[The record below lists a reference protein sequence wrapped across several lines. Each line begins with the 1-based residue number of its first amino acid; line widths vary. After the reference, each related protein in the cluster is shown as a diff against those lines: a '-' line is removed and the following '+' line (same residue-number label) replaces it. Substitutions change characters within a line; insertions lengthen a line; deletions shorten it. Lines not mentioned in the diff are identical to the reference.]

1 MAKQDKRRSPRKGL
15 GGAEAAESQAARE
28 QSSTAQSEKASGAEA
43 PTQAGF
49 HLGVRGWG
57 GTYALW
63 LGALVPSWLYR
74 SFQLWDYGW
83 GSGAASLRGYF
94 IDGLAASIVGTVT
107 LLGSSRLRSQRAVRG
122 LNLCVGILWVLA
134 HHANYEH
141 LRGIGSA
148 LTFSHAQYMA
158 DATFFFGSATHLSR
172 PLLLLTALAGTA
184 LLLWFSA
191 GRPVGVRK
199 AAAPA
204 TAVALTACVSLS
216 WGIGGPAASWRDSHF
231 LLAALGEALS
241 TRPALA
247 ASGGRGGVERADLA
261 GDPVGPTSQGHK
273 NVLLLVLEGTG
284 AARLP
289 FIAGLHGREVDA
301 PLHHLDRE
309 VRTARV
315 YSNIVSHQRQTNRGL
330 FSLLCGQLP
339 KLVTGAPKMSE
350 FATSSKGKIPCLP
363 RLMRKHGYETVYLQG
378 SGLAFMA
385 KDMFMPMAGFDL
397 VLGRESIPKYYAINT
412 WGVDDRSL
420 FEATLARI
428 DSLQESSKPWFLTVL
443 TVGTHHPGIVP
454 SSFSA
459 GPYPGFFERSVAYL
473 DLALGDLFAGLKQ
486 RRIFEDT
493 LVVVTSDETQVTE
506 QDKREEKFRQVLR
519 QAWGLL
525 AMWGPGIEPAVVA
538 EPGAQIDVPL
548 TIMDYLGLEVPG
560 GSIGGR
566 SLLRTYATA
575 RDLPFGNAYAKSVAI
590 FNAGNG
596 LTFCNEAFSECKSL
610 KRAEG
615 SMFEGTYTEEAELD
629 ADWSRFLRAAA
640 LSSMFAYGQKV
651 AALA

>member
-1 MAKQDKRRSPRKGL
+1 
-15 GGAEAAESQAARE
+15 
-28 QSSTAQSEKASGAEA
+28 
-43 PTQAGF
+43 
-49 HLGVRGWG
+49 
-57 GTYALW
+57 
-63 LGALVPSWLYR
+63 
-74 SFQLWDYGW
+74 
-83 GSGAASLRGYF
+83 
-94 IDGLAASIVGTVT
+94 
-107 LLGSSRLRSQRAVRG
+107 
-122 LNLCVGILWVLA
+122 
-134 HHANYEH
+134 
-141 LRGIGSA
+141 
-148 LTFSHAQYMA
+148 
-158 DATFFFGSATHLSR
+158 
-172 PLLLLTALAGTA
+172 
-184 LLLWFSA
+184 
-191 GRPVGVRK
+191 
-199 AAAPA
+199 
-204 TAVALTACVSLS
+204 
-216 WGIGGPAASWRDSHF
+216 
-231 LLAALGEALS
+231 
-241 TRPALA
+241 
-247 ASGGRGGVERADLA
+247 
-261 GDPVGPTSQGHK
+261 
-273 NVLLLVLEGTG
+273 
-284 AARLP
+284 
-289 FIAGLHGREVDA
+289 
-301 PLHHLDRE
+301 
-309 VRTARV
+309 
-315 YSNIVSHQRQTNRGL
+315 
-330 FSLLCGQLP
+330 
-339 KLVTGAPKMSE
+339 
-350 FATSSKGKIPCLP
+350 
-363 RLMRKHGYETVYLQG
+363 MRKHGYETVYLQG

-629 ADWSRFLRAAA
+629 AEAVSDLRARAAA
-640 LSSMFAYGQKV
+640 SRFVGTRPEGRRSIRIFNKSLIPLGETLGDNPGGMMVAGGQLVTIPARSRVVVDVRLRAEGGGFSVNHRLNVSNRSPLYLRRPGPLSAGEEVRFDYALSTEERIETASFNFYAGRVRGESPRLRVVYAQV
-651 AALA
+651 EIRELEDDSAASGIEYDRTRIVR